1 MARHNCAVI
10 QPQLIVPVDKAQG
23 SLSGQVV
30 EDREHSK
37 IPGHIHVM
45 KNEYTP
51 PPGPFRVED
60 LRYLSKG
67 SVLHVS
73 GGSVVKNPSANA
85 GEMGLIP
92 GLERSH
98 IL

>member
-1 MARHNCAVI
+1 MN
-10 QPQLIVPVDKAQG
+10 
-23 SLSGQVV
+23 
-30 EDREHSK
+30 
-37 IPGHIHVM
+37 
-45 KNEYTP
+45 TP

-67 SVLHVS
+67 SVLDVS